1 MPYAHTSKTCSKAL
15 CCNLRLFIYTTRRS
29 LLPRFLLVGIA
40 YFQQEILEH
49 SFLASLA
56 TVYLYGGYKG
66 YLGVQS
72 LGFLPRLGVQF
83 LAFTARGTGVH
94 RGPVNSNLF
103 SAFLTSLF
111 RVIFVTR

>member
-1 MPYAHTSKTCSKAL
+1 MPVAPWSRTRIKAL
-15 CCNLRLFIYTTRRS
+15 CCNLRLFIDTTRGS
-29 LLPRFLLVGIA
+29 LLPSFLLVGIA
-40 YFQQEILEH
+40 YFQQETLEH

-83 LAFTARGTGVH
+83 LAFAARGTGVH
-94 RGPVNSNLF
+94 SGPVNSNLF
-103 SAFLTSLF
+103 SAVLTSLF
-111 RVIFVTR
+111 RVIFVSR